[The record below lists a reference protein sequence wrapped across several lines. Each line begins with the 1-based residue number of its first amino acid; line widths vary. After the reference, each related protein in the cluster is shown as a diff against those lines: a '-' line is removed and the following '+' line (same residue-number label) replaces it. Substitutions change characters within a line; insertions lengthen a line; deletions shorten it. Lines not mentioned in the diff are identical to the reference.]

1 MDKLFKKP
9 KKEILQKF
17 EKAASLLKYS
27 NIEFN
32 PVTEKFCYTKKGTG
46 MRWGSSADISV
57 SFIEKDGLTNASFSC
72 TNSSGLPLAETFKQK
87 LLKDWYQELIDA
99 VDKLSTIV
107 ETTENTDDKILDK
120 EKKDTS
126 KVITSKEKNI
136 EKEIAKKVQSNDK
149 KSTNVKYF
157 FAAVFLAIGLL
168 FYFVLPSG
176 DGDSGSSGNFVFESL
191 SEYNSEILGQTQL
204 GVKSILGVPDLQFE
218 TRGYD
223 TWSYECMIYDPIT
236 EKGCGIILIFNETN
250 RKLGE
255 LEGEW
260 VVGRVTKSRCS
271 DYCD

>member
-27 NIEFN
+27 NIEIN
-32 PVTEKFCYTKKGTG
+32 PVTEKFCYTKKGSG

-99 VDKLSTIV
+99 VDKLATIV
-107 ETTENTDDKILDK
+107 ETSENTNDKIVDK

-126 KVITSKEKNI
+126 KAISSKEKNI
-136 EKEIAKKVQSNDK
+136 EKEIAKKAQSNDK

-168 FYFVLPSG
+168 YFVLL
-176 DGDSGSSGNFVFESL
+176 SSGHSYDSYQEFASDTSELQEYQDIVDRFGNPDYEQNF
-191 SEYNSEILGQTQL
+191 
-204 GVKSILGVPDLQFE
+204 
-218 TRGYD
+218 
-223 TWSYECMIYDPIT
+223 
-236 EKGCGIILIFNETN
+236 
-250 RKLGE
+250 
-255 LEGEW
+255 
-260 VVGRVTKSRCS
+260 S
-271 DYCD
+271 DYTYYTVFYNNITVKQRGQKKNVFWKIDRSTDFIIGSGLD